1 MRLGGANIG
10 FICILKYL
18 LVPQLA
24 KIAYLTGDALYTD
37 CIGSKWL
44 ASLQEHAY
52 QEASQTDQQS

>member
-44 ASLQEHAY
+44 AS
-52 QEASQTDQQS
+52 